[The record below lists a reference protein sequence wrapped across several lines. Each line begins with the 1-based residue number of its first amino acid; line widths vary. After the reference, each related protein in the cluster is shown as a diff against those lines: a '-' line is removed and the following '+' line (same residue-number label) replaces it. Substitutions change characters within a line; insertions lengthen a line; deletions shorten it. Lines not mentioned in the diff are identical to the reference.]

1 MSQSLIVD
9 VKGDTMTLTID
20 ISKAARE
27 AAQPSSTGKSL
38 VLATT
43 HGFTRFGD
51 VGVSLNCTIPNK
63 A

>member
-1 MSQSLIVD
+1 MAVQVET
-9 VKGDTMTLTID
+9 KGDTMTITID
-20 ISKAARE
+20 VSKAARE
-27 AAQPSSTGKSL
+27 AAQPSSTGKSR

-51 VGVSLNCTIPNK
+51 VGVSLNVTIPNK